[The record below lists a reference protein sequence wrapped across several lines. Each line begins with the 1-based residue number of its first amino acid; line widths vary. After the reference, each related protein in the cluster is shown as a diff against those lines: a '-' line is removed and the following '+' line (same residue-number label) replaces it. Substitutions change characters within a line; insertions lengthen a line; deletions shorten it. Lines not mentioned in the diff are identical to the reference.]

1 MKRWWIVTLFLVS
14 MPWVAQD
21 NGNQVEMQAMMEKMQ
36 AMTSPGPQHK
46 ALERFLATWTTSSR
60 ITMAGFDGEPAM
72 GESTFDWL
80 MEGRWLQLRGTSTL
94 MGRPY
99 DIYSI
104 IGYDNFKQSYV
115 WTQVTSLDTAMLRS
129 EGDMDPGGKAI
140 LFYGTLDEYL
150 TGEHDKMVKTVWRF
164 INDDRIVL
172 EIHDLPIGEKN
183 TKVIEMTFDRKKDE

>member
-21 NGNQVEMQAMMEKMQ
+21 NSNQVEMQAMMEKMQ

-46 ALERFLATWTTSSR
+46 ALERFLGTWTTSSR